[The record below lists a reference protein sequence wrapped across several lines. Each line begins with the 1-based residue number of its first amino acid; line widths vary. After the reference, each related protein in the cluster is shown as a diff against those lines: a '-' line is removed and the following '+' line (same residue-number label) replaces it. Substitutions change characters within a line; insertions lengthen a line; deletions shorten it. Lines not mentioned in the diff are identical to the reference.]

1 MGKLKVTG
9 FKMSTL
15 VFLLPH
21 MSSLIICRDIYD
33 NNSPTCL
40 DAERKNK
47 KNYKWRRPSNESVDI
62 SVDIKLPPKGYWT
75 VPKSSPT
82 HLDEVS
88 ALRAH
93 QTKKKSKNKNKI
105 KYLNNFIL
113 VCKLTGGG

>member
-1 MGKLKVTG
+1 MFAKNHVHNP
-9 FKMSTL
+9 FHL
-15 VFLLPH
+15 VIIDQN
-21 MSSLIICRDIYD
+21 LILAFF
-33 NNSPTCL
+33 NNSPTCQ

-93 QTKKKSKNKNKI
+93 QTKKRVKIKIKI

-113 VCKLTGGG
+113 VCKLTGGGAD

>member
-1 MGKLKVTG
+1 LTKIKIKG
-9 FKMSTL
+9 
-15 VFLLPH
+15 
-21 MSSLIICRDIYD
+21 IYN
-33 NNSPTCL
+33 NNSPTCQ

-82 HLDEVS
+82 HRDEVS

-93 QTKKKSKNKNKI
+93 QTKKIVKRNKTH
-105 KYLNNFIL
+105 KYFY
-113 VCKLTGGG
+113 TGVQTNGRGC

>member
-1 MGKLKVTG
+1 MGY
-9 FKMSTL
+9 
-15 VFLLPH
+15 
-21 MSSLIICRDIYD
+21 IYIYN

-93 QTKKKSKNKNKI
+93 QTKKKREKKKKRVKIKIKI

-113 VCKLTGGG
+113 VCKLTGGGAG